1 MIFNSIKW
9 RLLLWMAILLTLIL
23 TGLGIAICHI
33 HWVDQLNQF
42 DDRLEARVAT
52 MSAALYAPPH
62 PEGAPGT
69 NAVST
74 TLDDTN
80 QPSQEDA
87 SGGKPHHNPPS
98 PDQAAPGTLQLP
110 PDIIGLFGTRNT
122 NSFYFVIWLRG
133 EVEAFKESANSPEG
147 VTRPR
152 IAEKDTGTHI
162 RVRRTFREAFHVTE
176 RGDCILVGRSTDAEY
191 EEAGHFARL
200 IFLSGAGV
208 LGLVLAAAWWLLVR
222 ALRPLE
228 KISSA
233 ALKIASGDLSQRIN
247 IPETESEL
255 GRLAAVLNSTFARL
269 ETSFAQQ
276 RQFTSDASHELRT
289 PITVLISEAQTT
301 LARDRSPDDYRE
313 ALAASL
319 DAAQK
324 MRRLTESLLE
334 LARLDAGQ
342 EMLRR
347 EKTNLAALVQD
358 SVKFVRALAS
368 EARVQI
374 ICELEDVGV
383 FCDPGRIAQVVTN
396 LLTNAINYNYE
407 DGEIRVNLRREG
419 GSVVLAV
426 SDTGQGIGLADLPH
440 VFERFFSADQSRTA
454 GNSGLGLSI
463 CKAIVEAH
471 GGSIEV
477 ASIIQR
483 GSTFTVRLPL

>member
-1 MIFNSIKW
+1 
-9 RLLLWMAILLTLIL
+9 
-23 TGLGIAICHI
+23 
-33 HWVDQLNQF
+33 
-42 DDRLEARVAT
+42 EARVAT
-52 MSAALYAPPH
+52 MSAALYAPLPPEIQ
-62 PEGAPGT
+62 PEGNPAPPP
-69 NAVST
+69 V
-74 TLDDTN
+74 DDTN
-80 QPSQEDA
+80 R
-87 SGGKPHHNPPS
+87 PPPPP
-98 PDQAAPGTLQLP
+98 PDQSVAGTLQLP
-110 PDIIGLFGTRNT
+110 PDIVRLFGTRNT
-122 NSFYFVIWLRG
+122 NSFYFVIWLHG
-133 EVEAFKESANSPEG
+133 ETEAFKQSANSPDG
-147 VTRPR
+147 VTHPHV
-152 IAEKDTGTHI
+152 ADKDPGTYI
-162 RVRRTFREAFHVTE
+162 RVRQMLREAYHVTE
-176 RGDCILVGRSTDAEY
+176 RGDCVLVGHVVDAEY
-191 EEAGHFARL
+191 DEAGRFARL
-200 IFLSGAGV
+200 VFLGGAGV

-228 KISSA
+228 KISAA

-247 IPETESEL
+247 VPETESEL

-269 ETSFAQQ
+269 ETSFSQQ

-301 LARDRSPDDYRE
+301 LARERSPEDYRE

-347 EKTNLAALVQD
+347 EKTNLAVIVQD
-358 SVKFVRALAS
+358 SVKFVRALAA

-374 ICELEDVGV
+374 HCNPEDVEI

-407 DGEIRVNLRREG
+407 DGEIRITTRREG
-419 GSVVLAV
+419 VTAVLIV
-426 SDTGQGIGLADLPH
+426 SDTGQGIAIGDLPH
-440 VFERFFSADQSRTA
+440 VFERFFSADESRSA

-477 ASIIQR
+477 TSIIQR
-483 GSTFTVRLPL
+483 GSTFTVRLPV

>member
-9 RLLLWMAILLTLIL
+9 RLLLWMAILLILIL
-23 TGLGIAICHI
+23 TGLGTAICHI
-33 HWVDQLNQF
+33 HLADQLKQF

-52 MSAALYAPPH
+52 MSAALYAPLPPEIQ
-62 PEGAPGT
+62 PEGNPAPPP
-69 NAVST
+69 V
-74 TLDDTN
+74 DDTN
-80 QPSQEDA
+80 R
-87 SGGKPHHNPPS
+87 PPPPP
-98 PDQAAPGTLQLP
+98 PDQSVAGTLQLP
-110 PDIIGLFGTRNT
+110 PDIVRLFGTRNT
-122 NSFYFVIWLRG
+122 NSFYFVIWLHG
-133 EVEAFKESANSPEG
+133 ETEAFKQSANSPDG
-147 VTRPR
+147 VTHPHV
-152 IAEKDTGTHI
+152 ADKDPGTYI
-162 RVRRTFREAFHVTE
+162 RVRQMLREAYHVTE
-176 RGDCILVGRSTDAEY
+176 RGDCVLVGHVVDAEY
-191 EEAGHFARL
+191 DEAGRFARL
-200 IFLSGAGV
+200 VFLGGAGV

-228 KISSA
+228 KISAA

-247 IPETESEL
+247 VPETESEL

-269 ETSFAQQ
+269 ETSFSQQ

-301 LARDRSPDDYRE
+301 LARERSPEDYRE

-347 EKTNLAALVQD
+347 EKTNLAVIVQD
-358 SVKFVRALAS
+358 SVKFVRALAA

-374 ICELEDVGV
+374 HCNPEDVEI

-407 DGEIRVNLRREG
+407 DGEIRITTRREG
-419 GSVVLAV
+419 VTAVLIV
-426 SDTGQGIGLADLPH
+426 SDTGQGIAIGDLPH
-440 VFERFFSADQSRTA
+440 VFERFFSADESRSA

-477 ASIIQR
+477 TSIIQR
-483 GSTFTVRLPL
+483 GSTFTVRLPV